1 MKKVYY
7 ILALT
12 AALITGCSQNEELSM
27 IETPNGNENTVG
39 KNSLTATFDGG
50 TRTMSPDGK
59 TTKWVDHD
67 QIYVYGNNET
77 ATYTT
82 SQGGGT
88 TAIFSGS
95 AISNMTYAVYGP
107 IASSN
112 PTPSFSDDCKTVTGI
127 SIPAKWTYSIDK
139 NCANC
144 IMMGEINTTNYTVAF
159 KNAGAILYITL
170 GSNITIAEN
179 TYLTVTTASTPIT
192 GSATVTWSETDKAP
206 TYICEGEGTGNTIT
220 ITGLSGISGEKKII
234 IPMPV
239 FSNPDVITV
248 KLVTTPSEGEPT
260 EKPIFSESATLERNK
275 YYCIDYTTNDV
286 QTVFSE
292 AGLTAALADGN
303 KVALGKNLE
312 IATYTLTHNN
322 AEIDLNGH
330 TLTATK
336 IITNSNNLTIIGTT
350 AGSALATNIESN
362 ANLTLT
368 NVNLAGNITSSGNYS
383 LTNVNL
389 TGNISSTG
397 GVNSLTS
404 VILSGSI
411 TSTGGNNKL
420 TDVTINNN
428 DNDYG
433 IYATA
438 DATTAPKYTISNCR
452 INAKNTAVYLKYTD
466 LEISSTALHV
476 SAQQENANGTGYC
489 IAVMGGDDVASNPAK
504 GTIQLGK
511 DGNPNTYS
519 VANSN
524 SNNVYIFAKEES
536 HVNDGLTLN
545 NSNDTNAKITWHT
558 PITTE

>member
-12 AALITGCSQNEELSM
+12 ATLITGCSQNEELSM
-27 IETPNGNENTVG
+27 IESPNGNENTVG

-67 QIYVYGNNET
+67 QIYVYGSDGT
-77 ATYTT
+77 VTYTT

-88 TAIFSGS
+88 TAIFTCSGGS
-95 AISNMTYAVYGP
+95 AISNMKYAVYGP
-107 IASSN
+107 IASS
-112 PTPSFSDDCKTVTGI
+112 TPSFSNEGKTVTGI
-127 SIPAKWTYSIDK
+127 TIPTNWTYSTNN

-170 GSNITIAEN
+170 GSNITFAEN
-179 TYLTVTTASTPIT
+179 TNLTVTTASTPIT
-192 GSATVTWSETDKAP
+192 GAATVTWSETDKAP
-206 TYICEGEGTGNTIT
+206 TYSCSGDNTIT
-220 ITGLSGISGEKKII
+220 ITGLTSGTEQKII
-234 IPMPV
+234 VPMPV

-260 EKPIFSESATLERNK
+260 EKLIFSESATLERNK
-275 YYCIDYTTNDV
+275 YYCIDYTTEDV

-292 AGLTAALADGN
+292 VGLTDALTAGN

-350 AGSALATNIESN
+350 AGSALVTDIESE

-368 NVNLAGNITSSGNYS
+368 NVK
-383 LTNVNL
+383 L
-389 TGNISSTG
+389 TG
-397 GVNSLTS
+397 S
-404 VILSGSI
+404 V
-411 TSTGGNNKL
+411 K
-420 TDVTINNN
+420 
-428 DNDYG
+428 
-433 IYATA
+433 ATA
-438 DATTAPKYTISNCR
+438 DSYPNQTTDAKMVRISGGSISATS
-452 INAKNTAVYLKYTD
+452 TAVYVKYTD
-466 LEISSTALHV
+466 LEISGCSLSVTADQLSTAD
-476 SAQQENANGTGYC
+476 NGVGYC
-489 IAVMGGDDVASNPAK
+489 IAVMGGNDVTEAPAK
-504 GTIQLGK
+504 GNITLGSSA
-511 DGNPNTYS
+511 T
-519 VANSN
+519 NSYVTTGT
-524 SNNVYIFAKEES
+524 NNVYIFANEES
-536 HVNDGLTLN
+536 HSGLILKKD
-545 NSNDTNAKITWHT
+545 NDTSVKITWKT
-558 PITTE
+558 PKPSDPTGDPSNE

>member
-12 AALITGCSQNEELSM
+12 ATLITGCSQNEELSM

-88 TAIFSGS
+88 TAIFTCSGS

-107 IASSN
+107 TSSI
-112 PTPSFSDDCKTVTGI
+112 PSFSNEGKTVTGI
-127 SIPAKWTYSIDK
+127 SIPAEWTYSTDK

-170 GSNITIAEN
+170 GNNITIAEN
-179 TYLTVTTASTPIT
+179 TNLTVTTASTPIT

-206 TYICEGEGTGNTIT
+206 TYICEGTGKTIT

-239 FSNPDVITV
+239 ISTTEKIEV
-248 KLVTTPSEGEPT
+248 KLGE
-260 EKPIFSESATLERNK
+260 KLIFSESATLERNK
-275 YYCIDYTTNDV
+275 YYCIDYTTDGV

-292 AGLTAALADGN
+292 VGLTDALAAGN

-350 AGSALATNIESN
+350 TGSALVTDIESD

-368 NVNLAGNITSSGNYS
+368 NVK
-383 LTNVNL
+383 L
-389 TGNISSTG
+389 TGSVKATEDSYPAQTTDAKKVRISG
-397 GVNSLTS
+397 
-404 VILSGSI
+404 GSI
-411 TSTGGNNKL
+411 SATS
-420 TDVTINNN
+420 
-428 DNDYG
+428 
-433 IYATA
+433 
-438 DATTAPKYTISNCR
+438 
-452 INAKNTAVYLKYTD
+452 TAVYVKYTD
-466 LEISSTALHV
+466 LEISGCSLSVTADQLNTV
-476 SAQQENANGTGYC
+476 DNGVGYC
-489 IAVMGGDDVASNPAK
+489 IAVMGGEDVTEAPAK
-504 GTIQLGK
+504 GNIKLGSSA
-511 DGNPNTYS
+511 T
-519 VANSN
+519 NSYVTTGT
-524 SNNVYIFAKEES
+524 NNVYIFANEES
-536 HVNDGLTLN
+536 HSGLILN
-545 NSNDTNAKITWHT
+545 KDNDTSVKITWKT
-558 PITTE
+558 PKPSDPTGDPSNE

>member
-27 IETPNGNENTVG
+27 IESPNGNENTAG

-88 TAIFSGS
+88 TAIFTCSGS

-112 PTPSFSDDCKTVTGI
+112 TTPSFSADGKSVTGI
-127 SIPAKWTYSIDK
+127 SIPAEWAYTKDN

-170 GSNITIAEN
+170 GNNITIAEN
-179 TYLTVTTASTPIT
+179 TNLTVTTTSTPIT

-206 TYICEGEGTGNTIT
+206 TYSCAGDNTIT
-220 ITGLSGISGEKKII
+220 ITGLTSGTEQKII

-239 FSNPDVITV
+239 ISTAENIEV
-248 KLVTTPSEGEPT
+248 KLGE
-260 EKPIFSESATLERNK
+260 KLIFSESATLERNK

-292 AGLTAALADGN
+292 AGLTAALAAN
-303 KVALGKNLE
+303 NHVALGKDITIGNE
-312 IATYTLTHNN
+312 QEGYTLSSD
-322 AEIDLNGH
+322 AVIDLNGH
-330 TLTATK
+330 TLTANK
-336 IITNSNNLTIIGTT
+336 IKTNTHNLEITGAST
-350 AGSALATNIESN
+350 GSALVTDIESY

-383 LTNVNL
+383 LTDVNL

-411 TSTGGNNKL
+411 TSTGGNNTL
-420 TDVTINNN
+420 TDVTINN

-433 IYATA
+433 ISATAESYPA
-438 DATTAPKYTISNCR
+438 DATYTISNCK
-452 INAKNTAVYLKYTD
+452 INAKKTAVYLKYTD
-466 LEISSTALHV
+466 LEISSTALYV
-476 SAQQENANGTGYC
+476 SAQQPENANGTGYC
-489 IAVMGGDDVASNPAK
+489 IAVMGGDNVTSSPAK

-519 VANSN
+519 VANSS
-524 SNNVYIFAKEES
+524 SNNVYIFANEETRE
-536 HVNDGLTLN
+536 GLTLN
-545 NSNDTNAKITWHT
+545 ISNDTNAKITWKT
-558 PITTE
+558 PKATTE

>member
-12 AALITGCSQNEELSM
+12 ATLITGCSQNEELSM

-67 QIYVYGNNET
+67 QIYVYGSDGT
-77 ATYTT
+77 VTYTT

-88 TAIFSGS
+88 TAIFTCSGS
-95 AISNMTYAVYGP
+95 AISNMKYAVYGP
-107 IASSN
+107 TSS
-112 PTPSFSDDCKTVTGI
+112 TPSFSNEGKTVTGI
-127 SIPAKWTYSIDK
+127 TIPTNWTYSTNN

-170 GSNITIAEN
+170 GNNITIAEN
-179 TYLTVTTASTPIT
+179 TNLTVTTASTPIS
-192 GSATVTWSETDKAP
+192 GEANVNWNDGNP
-206 TYICEGEGTGNTIT
+206 TYSCTGEGKTIT
-220 ITGLSGISGEKKII
+220 ITGLSGISEEKKII

-239 FSNPDVITV
+239 ISTAEKIEV
-248 KLVTTPSEGEPT
+248 KLGE
-260 EKPIFSESATLERNK
+260 KLIFSESATLERNK
-275 YYCIDYTTNDV
+275 YYCIDYTTDGV

-292 AGLTAALADGN
+292 VGLTDALTAGN
-303 KVALGKNLE
+303 SVALGKDITIDYVLE
-312 IATYTLTHNN
+312 GYSLSSN
-322 AEIDLNGH
+322 AVIDLNGH
-330 TLTATK
+330 TLTANK
-336 IITNSNNLTIIGTT
+336 IKTNTHNLEITGAST
-350 AGSALATNIESN
+350 GSALATNIESN

-368 NVNLAGNITSSGNYS
+368 NVNLAGNITSVGNYS

-397 GVNSLTS
+397 GENSLTS

-411 TSTGGNNKL
+411 TSTGGKNTL

-433 IYATA
+433 ISATAESYPA
-438 DATTAPKYTISNCR
+438 DATTAPKYTISNCK

-466 LEISSTALHV
+466 LEISSSSLHV
-476 SAQQENANGTGYC
+476 SAQQPENANGTGYC
-489 IAVMGGDDVASNPAK
+489 IAVMGGDVVASNPAK
-504 GTIQLGK
+504 GTIKLGK

-519 VANSN
+519 VANSS
-524 SNNVYIFAKEES
+524 SNNVYIFANEEP
-536 HVNDGLTLN
+536 HEGLTLN
-545 NSNDTNAKITWHT
+545 ISNDTNAKITWQT
-558 PITTE
+558 PKATTE

>member
-12 AALITGCSQNEELSM
+12 ATLITGCSQNEELSM

-88 TAIFSGS
+88 TAIFTCSGS
-95 AISNMTYAVYGP
+95 AISNMKYAMYGP
-107 IASSN
+107 TSS
-112 PTPSFSDDCKTVTGI
+112 TPSFSNEGKTVTGI
-127 SIPAKWTYSIDK
+127 TIPTNWTYSTDK

-170 GSNITIAEN
+170 GSNITFDAG
-179 TYLTVTTASTPIT
+179 TSLTVTTASTPIT

-206 TYICEGEGTGNTIT
+206 TYSCADGNTIT
-220 ITGLSGISGEKKII
+220 ITGLTSGTEQKII

-239 FSNPDVITV
+239 ISTAENIEV
-248 KLVTTPSEGEPT
+248 KLGE
-260 EKPIFSESATLERNK
+260 KLIFSESATLERNK
-275 YYCIDYTTNDV
+275 YYCIDYTTDDV

-292 AGLTAALADGN
+292 VGLTDALAAGN

-350 AGSALATNIESN
+350 AGSALVTDIESE

-368 NVNLAGNITSSGNYS
+368 NVK
-383 LTNVNL
+383 L
-389 TGNISSTG
+389 TG
-397 GVNSLTS
+397 S
-404 VILSGSI
+404 V
-411 TSTGGNNKL
+411 K
-420 TDVTINNN
+420 
-428 DNDYG
+428 
-433 IYATA
+433 ATA
-438 DATTAPKYTISNCR
+438 DSYPDQTTDAKMVRISGGSISATS
-452 INAKNTAVYLKYTD
+452 TAVYVKYTD
-466 LEISSTALHV
+466 LEISGCSLSVTADQSSTAV
-476 SAQQENANGTGYC
+476 NGVGYC
-489 IAVMGGDDVASNPAK
+489 IAVMGGEDVEEDPAK
-504 GTIQLGK
+504 GNITLGSSA
-511 DGNPNTYS
+511 T
-519 VANSN
+519 NSYVTTGT
-524 SNNVYIFAKEES
+524 NNVYIFAKEEP
-536 HVNDGLTLN
+536 HPGLNLN
-545 NSNDTNAKITWHT
+545 KEYDTSVKITWQT
-558 PITTE
+558 PKATTE

>member
-12 AALITGCSQNEELSM
+12 ATLITGCSQNEELSM

-67 QIYVYGNNET
+67 QIYVYGSDGT
-77 ATYTT
+77 VTYTT

-88 TAIFSGS
+88 TAIFTCSGGS
-95 AISNMTYAVYGP
+95 AISNMKYAVYGP

-112 PTPSFSDDCKTVTGI
+112 TTPSFSDDGKTVKKIT
-127 SIPAKWTYSIDK
+127 IPSSWEYSTNN
-139 NCANC
+139 NCENC

-170 GSNITIAEN
+170 GSGITFDAG
-179 TYLTVTTASTPIT
+179 TSLTITTESTPIT

-206 TYICEGEGTGNTIT
+206 TYTCDGDGKTIT
-220 ITGLSGISGEKKII
+220 IKGLTSGTVQKII

-239 FSNPDVITV
+239 ISSPEKIEVNLGE
-248 KLVTTPSEGEPT
+248 KL
-260 EKPIFSESATLERNK
+260 IFSESATLERNK
-275 YYCIDYTTNDV
+275 YYCIDYTTDGV

-292 AGLTAALADGN
+292 VGLTDALAAGN

-312 IATYTLTHNN
+312 IATYTLAHNN

-350 AGSALATNIESN
+350 AGSALAANIESY

-411 TSTGGNNKL
+411 TSTGGKNTL
-420 TDVTINNN
+420 TDVTINNI

-433 IYATA
+433 ISAVAESYPT
-438 DATTAPKYTISNCR
+438 DGTPAPKYTISNCK

-466 LEISSTALHV
+466 LKITNTVLHV
-476 SAQQENANGTGYC
+476 SAQQPDNADGKGYC
-489 IAVMGGDDVASNPAK
+489 IAVMGGDNVTSSPAK
-504 GTIQLGK
+504 GNIQLGE
-511 DGNPNTYS
+511 DRYPNTYS

-524 SNNVYIFAKEES
+524 SNNVYIFANEETLS
-536 HVNDGLTLN
+536 ELTIDKTY
-545 NSNDTNAKITWHT
+545 DTNAKITWAT
-558 PITTE
+558 PKTTE